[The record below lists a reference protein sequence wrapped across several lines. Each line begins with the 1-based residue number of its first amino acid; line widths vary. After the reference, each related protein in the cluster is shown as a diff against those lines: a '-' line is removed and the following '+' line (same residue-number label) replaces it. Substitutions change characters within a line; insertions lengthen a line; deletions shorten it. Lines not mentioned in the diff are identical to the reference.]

1 MEEVM
6 KRITAMVLTM
16 AAVLAFASVAQAGT
30 PRVNARQA
38 RQQARIANGVASGAL
53 TNAEAAR
60 LHAGQVHVQR
70 VENRVK
76 ADGCVT
82 AAERA
87 RLDNVQDR
95 QSRKIWRKKHN
106 ARTS

>member
-1 MEEVM
+1 M

-16 AAVLAFASVAQAGT
+16 AAVLAFASVVEAGTRT

-38 RQQARIANGVASGAL
+38 RQDARIDHGVANGSL
-53 TNAEAAR
+53 TAAEAAR
-60 LHAGQVHVQR
+60 LEAGQAHVQR

-76 ADGCVT
+76 ADGHVT

-106 ARTS
+106 ARTQ